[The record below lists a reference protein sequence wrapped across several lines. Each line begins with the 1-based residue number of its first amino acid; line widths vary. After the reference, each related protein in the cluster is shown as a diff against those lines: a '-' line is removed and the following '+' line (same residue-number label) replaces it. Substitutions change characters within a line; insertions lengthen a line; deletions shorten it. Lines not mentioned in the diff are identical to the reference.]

1 MLEVFILLGLSA
13 VAACVALW
21 HAQPGTT
28 LAAKPLRIAQAVV
41 WGHGPVFA
49 GFLLAVIADGSVYTG
64 ATVATGG
71 VLYGAAFTAMSYN
84 DKFNEWPKRLVQLS
98 LGVPLTMLAANGLHT
113 ATNGRIALVLLHV
126 GLYHYVVAD
135 EALERTHDRP
145 RASARPP
152 PSVT

>member
-1 MLEVFILLGLSA
+1 MLEVFILLGLSG

-21 HAQPGTT
+21 HAEQETT
-28 LAAKPLRIAQAVV
+28 LAAKSLRIAQAVV

-64 ATVATGG
+64 ATVAAGG
-71 VLYGAAFTAMSYN
+71 VLYGAGVTAMSYN

-98 LGVPLTMLAANGLHT
+98 LGVPLAMLAGNGLHT
-113 ATNGRIALVLLHV
+113 VTNGRAALVLLHT

-145 RASARPP
+145 RASTRGL
-152 PSVT
+152 T